1 MSGYRVLLLGLG
13 MQGKA
18 ALHDLV
24 KSDLVSK
31 ILVGDKKF
39 HNDTSEL
46 CSKKVRT
53 VELNASDS
61 GRVSDMMEKVDLVI
75 ELLPPGFSFPIAKLA
90 VESGVHLVSTMYLQD
105 AEETDIEKIESR
117 EKALKEL
124 DEKAKEK
131 GIEVLPEF
139 GLDPGLD
146 LVLAK
151 QAVRELDEVYELY
164 CYGAGLPEYKDADDP
179 LKYKFTWSVEGLLKT
194 YRRPARILK
203 GGEVV
208 DIPEDEIF
216 SQENVHV
223 LDLEGL
229 EGLLECYP
237 NGNGLKYADRLEVE
251 DLKDMG
257 RYTCRWEGHS
267 DFWRTMVKS
276 GFLDEEPV
284 EVDGDMM
291 SPMRFVAELLKS
303 QDQFWLKDDEK
314 DLAMVRVE
322 ARGIKDGE
330 EVRNVYQ
337 MIDRRD
343 LETGFTAMQRTVGYT
358 ASIGAHLILEGEL
371 DRNGILSPT
380 EVDLSKIVGE
390 LEERDISIEHD
401 IDCREE

>member
-1 MSGYRVLLLGLG
+1 
-13 MQGKA
+13 
-18 ALHDLV
+18 
-24 KSDLVSK
+24 
-31 ILVGDKKF
+31 
-39 HNDTSEL
+39 
-46 CSKKVRT
+46 
-53 VELNASDS
+53 
-61 GRVSDMMEKVDLVI
+61 
-75 ELLPPGFSFPIAKLA
+75 
-90 VESGVHLVSTMYLQD
+90 
-105 AEETDIEKIESR
+105 
-117 EKALKEL
+117 
-124 DEKAKEK
+124 
-131 GIEVLPEF
+131 
-139 GLDPGLD
+139 
-146 LVLAK
+146 
-151 QAVRELDEVYELY
+151 
-164 CYGAGLPEYKDADDP
+164 
-179 LKYKFTWSVEGLLKT
+179 
-194 YRRPARILK
+194 
-203 GGEVV
+203 
-208 DIPEDEIF
+208 
-216 SQENVHV
+216 
-223 LDLEGL
+223 
-229 EGLLECYP
+229 CYP